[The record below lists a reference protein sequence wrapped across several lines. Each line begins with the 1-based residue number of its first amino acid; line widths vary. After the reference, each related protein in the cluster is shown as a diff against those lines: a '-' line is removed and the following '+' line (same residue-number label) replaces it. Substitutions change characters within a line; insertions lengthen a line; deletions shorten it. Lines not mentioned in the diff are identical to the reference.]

1 MVAIGQLREGCR
13 PAGWLAMARRGA
25 LALALAASAPAVMA
39 LDLVDVYRLATV
51 QDPQIREAEA
61 LRAAEVEFKSQSR
74 ALLLPFVTANA
85 DYDRVRDEILS
96 SPFPGF
102 EDRGV
107 DRYGLLSLSLS
118 LAQPVYR
125 REYFAQLRQADAVIG
140 RADAQYSAAHQALI
154 VRSSQAYFSLLAA
167 SDDLRFAQAEKGA
180 IGRQLEQARQR
191 FEVGLIAIT
200 DVHVAQAAFDAATA
214 REIEAMNAV
223 QDAQEALFELTG
235 EFIAEVDILT
245 RDVPLTNPEPADID
259 SWVDT
264 AMEQNFS
271 LLAARFNTEF
281 AEEAVEVQ
289 RSGHYPTLDLVANV
303 ARTDPDSGAPLNESE
318 RAAIGL
324 RFELPLYQGGAV
336 RSRSRQAGY
345 ELVAAREQLE
355 SAQRATR
362 RQARDAYNAVIA
374 AIRRVEALAQA
385 RVSAAS
391 ALEATEAGMEVGT
404 RTAVDV
410 LLARTELFASES
422 AYARARYDYLLNT
435 LVLKQ
440 AAGTLSIADL
450 EEINRWLEDQG

>member
-1 MVAIGQLREGCR
+1 MTGIRHPGEPDR
-13 PAGWLAMARRGA
+13 PAQWLAAARRGA
-25 LALALAASAPAVMA
+25 LALALALSVPAAMA
-39 LDLVDVYRLATV
+39 MDLVDVYRLATV

-61 LRAAEVEFKSQSR
+61 LRAADVEFRSQSR
-74 ALLLPFVTANA
+74 ALLLPFVTADA
-85 DYDRVRDEILS
+85 EYDRVREEIIS
-96 SPFPGF
+96 SPIPGVGG
-102 EDRGV
+102 RT
-107 DRYGLLSLSLS
+107 DRYGILSLSLS
-118 LAQPVYR
+118 LAQPIYR

-154 VRSSQAYFSLLAA
+154 VRSAQVYFDLLAA
-167 SDDLRFAQAEKGA
+167 SDDLRFAQSEKDA

-200 DVHVAQAAFDAATA
+200 DVHVAQAAYDAATA

-223 QDAQEALFELTG
+223 QSAQEALYELTG
-235 EFIAEVDILT
+235 EFIAEVDRLAQE
-245 RDVPLTNPEPADID
+245 VPLTNPEPAEVDA
-259 SWVDT
+259 WVET
-264 AMEQNFS
+264 AMEQNFT

-289 RSGHYPTLDLVANV
+289 RSGHYPTLDLVANM
-303 ARTDPDSGAPLNESE
+303 ARVDPDSGAAQSE
-318 RAAIGL
+318 VERGSIGL
-324 RFELPLYQGGAV
+324 RLALPLYQGGAV

-385 RVSAAS
+385 RVSARS
-391 ALEATEAGMEVGT
+391 ALDATEAGMEVGT

-410 LLARTELFASES
+410 LLARTELFAAES
-422 AYARARYDYLLNT
+422 DFARARYDYLLNT

-450 EEINRWLEDQG
+450 EEINRWLEQR